1 VSARISLIVA
11 AAANDVIGRDGD
23 LPWHVREDLRRFR
36 RLTLDHV
43 LVVGRRTH
51 QSIVD
56 RLGRP
61 LDRRLSVVVTRSDMA
76 PHDAVVPASSTSR
89 ALGVARAVAAFCGH
103 DEVFVIGG
111 ATIYAQA
118 LDQVDRVHL
127 TRVLRDVEGDT
138 VMPAGWLDGF
148 TVAAASAEA
157 TTDDGLP
164 YRFETYDRV

>member
-1 VSARISLIVA
+1 MRVSLIVA

-51 QSIVD
+51 RSIVA

-61 LDRRLSVVVTRSDMA
+61 LDRRLSVVVTRGDMA
-76 PHDAVVPASSTSR
+76 PHDTVVPAPST
-89 ALGVARAVAAFCGH
+89 AHAVGVARAVAEFCGH

-111 ATIYAQA
+111 ATVYEQA
-118 LDQVDRVHL
+118 LGDVDRVHL
-127 TRVLRDVEGDT
+127 TRVLRDVDGDT
-138 VMPAGWLDGF
+138 VMPAGWLQGF
-148 TVAAASAEA
+148 SLTDATAEA

-164 YRFETYDRV
+164 YRFETYDRA

>member
-1 VSARISLIVA
+1 MRISLIVA

-36 RLTLDHV
+36 RLTLDRV
-43 LVVGRRTH
+43 LVIGRRTH
-51 QSIVD
+51 ESIVA
-56 RLGRP
+56 RLGHP
-61 LDRRLSVVVTRSDMA
+61 LDRRLSVIVTSSDMA
-76 PHDAVVPASSTSR
+76 PHDTVVPAPSATH

-111 ATIYAQA
+111 ATIYEQT
-118 LDQVDRVHL
+118 LDVVDRVHL
-127 TRVLRDVEGDT
+127 TRVLRDVAGDT
-138 VMPAGWLDGF
+138 VMPAGWLDRF
-148 TVAAASAEA
+148 RLVDASDDA

>member
-1 VSARISLIVA
+1 MIVA
-11 AAANDVIGRDGD
+11 ASANDVIGRDGD
-23 LPWHVREDLRRFR
+23 LPWYVRDDLRRFR

-43 LVVGRRTH
+43 LVVGRRTQ

-61 LDRRLSVVVTRSDMA
+61 LDRRLSVVITRSDML
-76 PHDAVVPASSTSR
+76 PHDTVVPAPSTSR
-89 ALGVARAVAAFCGH
+89 GLGVARAVAAFCGH

-111 ATIYAQA
+111 STIYAQA
-118 LDQVDRVHL
+118 LGDVDRIHL
-127 TRVLRDVEGDT
+127 TRVLRDVDGDT
-138 VMPAGWLDGF
+138 VMPRGWLTGF
-148 TVAAASAEA
+148 GLVDASDEA